1 MIYGWKGEGCHLSDL
16 TGAAW
21 FRMGGWRVEG
31 WFISVV
37 AEYEAAYVTPGF
49 CLRGR
54 RIRPLSGKRGRRNHR
69 AAKEA
74 IQDGRAL
81 QAVTANGQGRF
92 MHIDDRA
99 NVELEKLH
107 METQKLRAEKGK
119 LKAEERK
126 LKWEAALY
134 PVAVGTGVLTA
145 FVAAVGLFFKL

>member
-1 MIYGWKGEGCHLSDL
+1 
-16 TGAAW
+16 
-21 FRMGGWRVEG
+21 
-31 WFISVV
+31 
-37 AEYEAAYVTPGF
+37 
-49 CLRGR
+49 
-54 RIRPLSGKRGRRNHR
+54 
-69 AAKEA
+69 
-74 IQDGRAL
+74 
-81 QAVTANGQGRF
+81 

-134 PVAVGTGVLTA
+134 PVAVGNGVMTA